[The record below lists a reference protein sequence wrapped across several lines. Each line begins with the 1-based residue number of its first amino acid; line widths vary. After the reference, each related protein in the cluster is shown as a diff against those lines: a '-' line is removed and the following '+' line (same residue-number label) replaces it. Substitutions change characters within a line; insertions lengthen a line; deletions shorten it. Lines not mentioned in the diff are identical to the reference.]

1 VAVIGLTIREE
12 AVMDV
17 LVERC
22 AGLDVHR
29 DTVQACIRVPGA
41 RGRASTGR
49 RFGTV
54 TVELLELC
62 DWLDAAAVTLVAME
76 ATGVYWKPVYYALEA
91 AGFDVWLCNAQHI
104 KNVPGRK
111 TDVGDAVWIAQL
123 LECGLVR
130 PSFVPPA
137 PIREL
142 RELTRYRK
150 TQVTERGREIQRL
163 EKVLQDAGIKVSSVA
178 SAVLS
183 KSSRQ
188 MVEALING
196 ERDAEVLAEM
206 AKSRLRAKIPELA
219 KALDGHFGAHH
230 AVVARSILDHLD
242 FLDRNIEGL
251 GTEIEKRLETSAS
264 AVNLLRGIPGV
275 ERRTAEAVIAE
286 IGLDMTRF
294 PTAGHLASWAG
305 VCPGN
310 NESGGKHRPARTRP
324 GPTALQTALT
334 EAARAAAR
342 SKGTYLAAQ
351 YARLAKRR
359 GPNKASV
366 AVAHSILVIV
376 WHLLTTQQPYSD
388 LGADYYVRRD
398 STDAYRHHLVRQLER
413 LGHRV
418 TLDSAA

>member
-1 VAVIGLTIREE
+1 V
-12 AVMDV
+12 DV

-29 DTVQACIRVPGA
+29 DTVQACVRVPGT
-41 RGRASTGR
+41 RGRKSSGH

-54 TVELLELC
+54 TAELLELC
-62 DWLDAAAVTLVAME
+62 DWLDGAGVTLVAME
-76 ATGVYWKPVYYALEA
+76 ATGVYWKPVYYTLEA
-91 AGFDVWLCNAQHI
+91 AGFEVWLCNAQHI

-111 TDVGDAVWIAQL
+111 TDVADAAWIAQL

-130 PSFVPPA
+130 PSFVPPPA
-137 PIREL
+137 IREL

-183 KSSRQ
+183 KSSRA
-188 MVEALING
+188 MVEALIAG
-196 ERDAEVLAEM
+196 ERDAAVLAEM
-206 AKSRLRAKIPELA
+206 AKSRLRTKIPELA
-219 KALDGHFGAHH
+219 RALEGHFGAHH
-230 AVVARSILDHLD
+230 AIVARSILDHID
-242 FLDRNIEGL
+242 FIDRNIATL
-251 GTEIEKRLETSAS
+251 GAEIAKRLETSDW
-264 AVNLLRGIPGV
+264 AVELLRGIPGV
-275 ERRTAEAVIAE
+275 ERRTAESLIAE
-286 IGLDMTRF
+286 IGLDMGRF
-294 PTAGHLASWAG
+294 PTAAHLASWAG

-310 NESGGKHRPARTRP
+310 NESAGKHRPAKTRP

-342 SKGTYLAAQ
+342 SKGTYLSAQ

-366 AVAHSILVIV
+366 AVAHSILVIA
-376 WHLLTTQQPYSD
+376 WHLLTTRKPYND
-388 LGADYYVRRD
+388 LGADHFLKRE
-398 STDAYRHHLVRQLER
+398 SSDAYQRHLVRQLER
-413 LGHRV
+413 LGHKV
-418 TLDSAA
+418 TLAPAA